1 MGAFGVLSVVCPL
14 SFYAQNAS
22 PLMGQTGRCRAEMP
36 GCLEHPSR
44 AVYRSDEPM
53 ATIDTRA
60 LQSSATDLSAEQK
73 RIVRA
78 LTECMTALEIAPD
91 LYTVIGENQGPE
103 YTVDT
108 RVGRCTCPD
117 ASYRLDEGQPC
128 KHELRVRYATGER
141 EIPDWVDEDAIDPL
155 LGMHLSPTES
165 EPEGRSRP
173 DESAEPET
181 KVCLEL
187 LDTGGGWLVFEQQ
200 STDRD
205 TASDTER
212 RLLGVYEV
220 TDWDELLAAAGNLGY
235 TRKGVTE
242 LPEYETIDAARD
254 AATEG
259 VFQ

>member
-1 MGAFGVLSVVCPL
+1 M
-14 SFYAQNAS
+14 
-22 PLMGQTGRCRAEMP
+22 MGQTGCYGAEMP

-44 AVYRSDEPM
+44 AVFWSDKPM
-53 ATIDTRA
+53 ATIDTGA

-117 ASYRLDEGQPC
+117 ATYRLDEDRAC

-141 EIPDWVDEDAIDPL
+141 EIPDWADEDEIDPL
-155 LGMHLSPTES
+155 LGIHLSPTET
-165 EPEGRSRP
+165 EPDSPSRQDETAGQDP
-173 DESAEPET
+173 DVS
-181 KVCLEL
+181 LEL
-187 LDTGGGWLVFEQQ
+187 VDTGGGWLVFEQQ
-200 STDRD
+200 SPGRD
-205 TASDTER
+205 TASDDER

-220 TDWDELLAAAGNLGY
+220 TDWDELLAAAENQGY

-242 LPEYETIDAARD
+242 LPEYETIADARE
-254 AATEG
+254 AAIEG
-259 VFQ
+259 VFR

>member
-1 MGAFGVLSVVCPL
+1 
-14 SFYAQNAS
+14 
-22 PLMGQTGRCRAEMP
+22 MGQTGRCRAEMP

-44 AVYRSDEPM
+44 AVFWSDKPM
-53 ATIDTRA
+53 ATIDTGA

-117 ASYRLDEGQPC
+117 ATYRLDDDQEC
-128 KHELRVRYATGER
+128 KHQLRVRYATGER

-155 LGMHLSPTES
+155 LGANITPAENNHRFHSRS
-165 EPEGRSRP
+165 DEPA
-173 DESAEPET
+173 DPET
-181 KVCLEL
+181 EVSLEL
-187 LDTGGGWLVFEQQ
+187 TDTGGGWLVFEQQ
-200 STDRD
+200 SPEGDSPGD
-205 TASDTER
+205 DER
-212 RLLGVYEV
+212 RLLGVYQV
-220 TDWDELLAAAGNLGY
+220 SDWDELLAAAEKRGY
-235 TRKGVTE
+235 TKKGVTE
-242 LPEYETIDAARD
+242 LPEFDTIDDARE